1 MKIPKDPYILL
12 SYINTKLRDEFHSL
26 EDLCQSLDI
35 DRTEL
40 EAVLGGINYAYVRDL
55 TALAPSINFFGTP
68 SPSNNR
74 KE

>member
-55 TALAPSINFFGTP
+55 NRFG
-68 SPSNNR
+68 SVN
-74 KE
+74 